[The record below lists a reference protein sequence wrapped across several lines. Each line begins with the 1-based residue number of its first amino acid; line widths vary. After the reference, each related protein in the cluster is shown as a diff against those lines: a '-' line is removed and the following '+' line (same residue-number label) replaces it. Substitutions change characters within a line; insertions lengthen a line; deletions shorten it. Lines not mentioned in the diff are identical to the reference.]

1 MRITKTVTINVRI
14 PKFEAVCREMW
25 TCQGGEDFTT
35 AEWRGVGIIKKDA
48 IARSIADPVV
58 RAKFDDAIAK
68 LLKKKDVRDYD
79 FYAENVAFDV
89 IGLLPAK
96 HWISQAAEAVMDKY
110 YPDGM

>member
-1 MRITKTVTINVRI
+1 MLITKTVTVNVRI

-25 TCQGGEDFTT
+25 TPQGGEDFTA
-35 AEWRGVGIIKKDA
+35 AEWRGVGIVKKDA

-58 RAKFDDAIAK
+58 REKFDAAIAK
-68 LLKKKDVRDYD
+68 LLKKKDARDYD

-96 HWISQAAEAVMDKY
+96 HWITKAAEAVMDKY

>member
-25 TCQGGEDFTT
+25 KGGGEDFTA